1 MSTAECFSKRVANG
15 QKSQDR
21 KMLGVLEGSSRYKS
35 RVAKEGKSEVREVV
49 GTQL

>member
-1 MSTAECFSKRVANG
+1 MFQQEGSEWAKVS
-15 QKSQDR
+15 
-21 KMLGVLEGSSRYKS
+21 MLGVLEGSSRYKS